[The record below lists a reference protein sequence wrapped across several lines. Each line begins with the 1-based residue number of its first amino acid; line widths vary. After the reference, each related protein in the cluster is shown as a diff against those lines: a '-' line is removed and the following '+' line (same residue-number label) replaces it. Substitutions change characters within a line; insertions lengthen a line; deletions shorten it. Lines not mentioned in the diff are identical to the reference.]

1 MLNHCQVALH
11 LRRYN
16 KRHDKVLSII
26 AELVKSFLPPDCQFT
41 TDLSEDSYN
50 FPTHIVPTS
59 LRPDLVLWSDT
70 RKLLYLIELTIC
82 FEIGFQEA
90 VRRKASRYSE
100 LASEACLSG
109 YRAAVIPVQ
118 VESRGVLD
126 EASIDKFRTCLRN
139 IPQRIWKDFKI
150 HLMASVIDE
159 SHRIWCDRN
168 EN

>member
-1 MLNHCQVALH
+1 MSEHCKLCGKKQTLLHVLNHCQVALH

-26 AELVKSFLPPDCQFT
+26 AELVKSFLPPDSRFT

-82 FEIGFQEA
+82 FETGFEEA
-90 VRRKASRYSE
+90 VGRKASRYSE
-100 LASEACLSG
+100 LASEACLS
-109 YRAAVIPVQ
+109 ATVIPVQ
-118 VESRGVLD
+118 IGSRGGGGGGFWMRP
-126 EASIDKFRTCLRN
+126 A
-139 IPQRIWKDFKI
+139 
-150 HLMASVIDE
+150 
-159 SHRIWCDRN
+159 
-168 EN
+168 